1 MLTRTAALDYA
12 FDGIWMGSV
21 DTGWIT
27 HEIPPLQQHHTQQAA
42 LHTAHFS
49 PPLDAVD
56 AAARCLDPVRGFS
69 SFFLLVLSKGLLALA
84 AFPCVRSSLLL
95 RCPSFYRRYYSC
107 IESSMQVFQALKG
120 KSIPFGQ
127 FYKDYNPTYW

>member
-27 HEIPPLQQHHTQQAA
+27 HEGPPLQQHRTPQAA

-56 AAARCLDPVRGFS
+56 AAARCLDPVRCGVFLFVFLVV
-69 SFFLLVLSKGLLALA
+69 FFLLFALSQKMGLL
-84 AFPCVRSSLLL
+84 V
-95 RCPSFYRRYYSC
+95 
-107 IESSMQVFQALKG
+107 
-120 KSIPFGQ
+120 
-127 FYKDYNPTYW
+127 